1 MCNDLRNDVTFAN
14 SRTHPYRESPSKGQ
28 YMSTNAIQRVF
39 QPMSNSAGNEEFVTY
54 SEFRG
59 FVTET
64 RTGFVHIES
73 KIDWLQST
81 MNIRFEAMNE
91 RFNSVD
97 KRFDDFTTNIDKRF
111 DDHTANINKRFDDF
125 TANINKRFDDHT
137 ANMNKRFEEFTANMD
152 KRFEEF
158 TANIDKRFNEFS
170 ASINTRFD
178 DLNKRFDD
186 ANTKSHREF
195 VGIMLGFLSIN
206 LVIIGSVVG
215 LIAKTG

>member
-1 MCNDLRNDVTFAN
+1 MNTPTTNDD
-14 SRTHPYRESPSKGQ
+14 H
-28 YMSTNAIQRVF
+28 
-39 QPMSNSAGNEEFVTY
+39 EFVTY

-64 RTGFVHIES
+64 RNGFVHIES
-73 KIDWLQST
+73 KIDWLQNT
-81 MNIRFEAMNE
+81 MSIRFEAM
-91 RFNSVD
+91 D
-97 KRFDDFTTNIDKRF
+97 
-111 DDHTANINKRFDDF
+111 KRFDDF
-125 TANINKRFDDHT
+125 TANIDKRFEAMDKRFDDFT
-137 ANMNKRFEEFTANMD
+137 ANMNKRFEEFTAN
-152 KRFEEF
+152 
-158 TANIDKRFNEFS
+158 
-170 ASINTRFD
+170 INFRFD

>member
-1 MCNDLRNDVTFAN
+1 MTSHLDNDD
-14 SRTHPYRESPSKGQ
+14 H
-28 YMSTNAIQRVF
+28 
-39 QPMSNSAGNEEFVTY
+39 EFVTY

-73 KIDWLQST
+73 KIDWLQNT
-81 MNIRFEAMNE
+81 MNIRFEAITE

-97 KRFDDFTTNIDKRF
+97 KRFDDFT
-111 DDHTANINKRFDDF
+111 
-125 TANINKRFDDHT
+125 
-137 ANMNKRFEEFTANMD
+137 ANMNKRFEEFTAD
-152 KRFEEF
+152 
-158 TANIDKRFNEFS
+158 
-170 ASINTRFD
+170 INFRFD

-186 ANTKSHREF
+186 VNVKSHREF

>member
-1 MCNDLRNDVTFAN
+1 
-14 SRTHPYRESPSKGQ
+14 
-28 YMSTNAIQRVF
+28 MSTSAIQRVF

-81 MNIRFEAMNE
+81 MNIRFEAM
-91 RFNSVD
+91 D
-97 KRFDDFTTNIDKRF
+97 KRFEAMDKRF
-111 DDHTANINKRFDDF
+111 DDHTANINKRFEEFSANIDKRFDAMDKRFDDF
-125 TANINKRFDDHT
+125 TANINKRF
-137 ANMNKRFEEFTANMD
+137 
-152 KRFEEF
+152 EEF
-158 TANIDKRFNEFS
+158 TANI
-170 ASINTRFD
+170 
-178 DLNKRFDD
+178 NKRFDD

>member
-1 MCNDLRNDVTFAN
+1 
-14 SRTHPYRESPSKGQ
+14 
-28 YMSTNAIQRVF
+28 
-39 QPMSNSAGNEEFVTY
+39 MSNSAGNEEFVTY

-81 MNIRFEAMNE
+81 MNIRFEAVTE
-91 RFNSVD
+91 RFN
-97 KRFDDFTTNIDKRF
+97 
-111 DDHTANINKRFDDF
+111 DHTANINKRFDDHTANMNKRFEEF

-137 ANMNKRFEEFTANMD
+137 ANMNKRFEEFTANIN
-152 KRFEEF
+152 KRFDEF
-158 TANIDKRFNEFS
+158 TSNIDK
-170 ASINTRFD
+170 RFD

-186 ANTKSHREF
+186 ANVKSHREF

>member
-1 MCNDLRNDVTFAN
+1 MNNPA
-14 SRTHPYRESPSKGQ
+14 E
-28 YMSTNAIQRVF
+28 
-39 QPMSNSAGNEEFVTY
+39 NEEFVTY

-64 RTGFVHIES
+64 RTGFVHVES

-81 MNIRFEAMNE
+81 MNIRFEAM
-91 RFNSVD
+91 D
-97 KRFDDFTTNIDKRF
+97 KRFDDFAANIDKRF
-111 DDHTANINKRFDDF
+111 EAVDKRFDAIDKRFDDF
-125 TANINKRFDDHT
+125 TANIN
-137 ANMNKRFEEFTANMD
+137 

-170 ASINTRFD
+170 ANINARFD
-178 DLNKRFDD
+178 DLNKRFDES
-186 ANTKSHREF
+186 NTKSHREF

>member
-28 YMSTNAIQRVF
+28 YMSASAVQRVF
-39 QPMSNSAGNEEFVTY
+39 PPMSNSAGNEEFVTY

-81 MNIRFEAMNE
+81 MNIRFEAVTE

-97 KRFDDFTTNIDKRF
+97 
-111 DDHTANINKRFDDF
+111 KRFDDF

>member
-1 MCNDLRNDVTFAN
+1 
-14 SRTHPYRESPSKGQ
+14 
-28 YMSTNAIQRVF
+28 
-39 QPMSNSAGNEEFVTY
+39 MSNPTENEEFVTY

-64 RTGFVHIES
+64 RTGFVHVES

-81 MNIRFEAMNE
+81 MNIRFEAM
-91 RFNSVD
+91 D
-97 KRFDDFTTNIDKRF
+97 KRFS
-111 DDHTANINKRFDDF
+111 DHTANMDKRFDDF
-125 TANINKRFDDHT
+125 TANIN
-137 ANMNKRFEEFTANMD
+137 

-170 ASINTRFD
+170 ANINARFD

>member
-1 MCNDLRNDVTFAN
+1 
-14 SRTHPYRESPSKGQ
+14 
-28 YMSTNAIQRVF
+28 MSTSAIQRVF
-39 QPMSNSAGNEEFVTY
+39 PPMNNPAENEEFVTY

-81 MNIRFEAMNE
+81 MNIRFEAM
-91 RFNSVD
+91 D
-97 KRFDDFTTNIDKRF
+97 KRFDDFTTNVD
-111 DDHTANINKRFDDF
+111 KRFDDF
-125 TANINKRFDDHT
+125 TANINKRF
-137 ANMNKRFEEFTANMD
+137 EEFTA
-152 KRFEEF
+152 
-158 TANIDKRFNEFS
+158 TI
-170 ASINTRFD
+170 
-178 DLNKRFDD
+178 NKRFDD

>member
-1 MCNDLRNDVTFAN
+1 
-14 SRTHPYRESPSKGQ
+14 
-28 YMSTNAIQRVF
+28 
-39 QPMSNSAGNEEFVTY
+39 
-54 SEFRG
+54 
-59 FVTET
+59 
-64 RTGFVHIES
+64 
-73 KIDWLQST
+73 
-81 MNIRFEAMNE
+81 
-91 RFNSVD
+91 
-97 KRFDDFTTNIDKRF
+97 
-111 DDHTANINKRFDDF
+111 
-125 TANINKRFDDHT
+125 
-137 ANMNKRFEEFTANMD
+137 MNKRFEEFTANMD

>member
-1 MCNDLRNDVTFAN
+1 
-14 SRTHPYRESPSKGQ
+14 
-28 YMSTNAIQRVF
+28 
-39 QPMSNSAGNEEFVTY
+39 MSNSAGNEEFVTY

-81 MNIRFEAMNE
+81 MNIRFEAM
-91 RFNSVD
+91 D
-97 KRFDDFTTNIDKRF
+97 KRFDDFTTNVD
-111 DDHTANINKRFDDF
+111 KRFDDF
-125 TANINKRFDDHT
+125 TANINKRF
-137 ANMNKRFEEFTANMD
+137 EEFTA
-152 KRFEEF
+152 
-158 TANIDKRFNEFS
+158 TI
-170 ASINTRFD
+170 
-178 DLNKRFDD
+178 NKRFDD

>member
-1 MCNDLRNDVTFAN
+1 MSN
-14 SRTHPYRESPSKGQ
+14 S
-28 YMSTNAIQRVF
+28 AIQRVF
-39 QPMSNSAGNEEFVTY
+39 PPMNTPTTNDDHEFVTY

-64 RTGFVHIES
+64 RNGFVHIES
-73 KIDWLQST
+73 KIDWLQNT
-81 MNIRFEAMNE
+81 MNIRFEAM
-91 RFNSVD
+91 D

-111 DDHTANINKRFDDF
+111 EAMDKRFDDF
-125 TANINKRFDDHT
+125 T
-137 ANMNKRFEEFTANMD
+137 ANMNKRFEEFTAN
-152 KRFEEF
+152 
-158 TANIDKRFNEFS
+158 
-170 ASINTRFD
+170 INFRFD

>member
-1 MCNDLRNDVTFAN
+1 MTA
-14 SRTHPYRESPSKGQ
+14 HAE
-28 YMSTNAIQRVF
+28 
-39 QPMSNSAGNEEFVTY
+39 NEEFVTY

-91 RFNSVD
+91 RFEA
-97 KRFDDFTTNIDKRF
+97 ID
-111 DDHTANINKRFDDF
+111 KRFDDF
-125 TANINKRFDDHT
+125 TAN
-137 ANMNKRFEEFTANMD
+137 MN

-170 ASINTRFD
+170 ASINIRFD

>member
-1 MCNDLRNDVTFAN
+1 
-14 SRTHPYRESPSKGQ
+14 
-28 YMSTNAIQRVF
+28 
-39 QPMSNSAGNEEFVTY
+39 MSNPTENEEFVTY

-73 KIDWLQST
+73 KIDWLQNT
-81 MNIRFEAMNE
+81 MNIRFEAITE

-97 KRFDDFTTNIDKRF
+97 KRFDDFTANIDKRF
-111 DDHTANINKRFDDF
+111 AAMDKRFNDF
-125 TANINKRFDDHT
+125 T
-137 ANMNKRFEEFTANMD
+137 ANMNKRFEEFTAN
-152 KRFEEF
+152 
-158 TANIDKRFNEFS
+158 
-170 ASINTRFD
+170 INFRFD

-206 LVIIGSVVG
+206 LVIIGSVIG

>member
-1 MCNDLRNDVTFAN
+1 MTSHLDNDD
-14 SRTHPYRESPSKGQ
+14 H
-28 YMSTNAIQRVF
+28 
-39 QPMSNSAGNEEFVTY
+39 EFVTY

-64 RTGFVHIES
+64 RNGFVHIES
-73 KIDWLQST
+73 KIDWLQNT
-81 MNIRFEAMNE
+81 MNIRFEAMTE

-97 KRFDDFTTNIDKRF
+97 KRFDDFTANIDKRF
-111 DDHTANINKRFDDF
+111 AAMDKRFDDF
-125 TANINKRFDDHT
+125 T
-137 ANMNKRFEEFTANMD
+137 ANMNKRFEEFTAN
-152 KRFEEF
+152 
-158 TANIDKRFNEFS
+158 
-170 ASINTRFD
+170 INFRFD

-206 LVIIGSVVG
+206 LVIIGSVIG

>member
-1 MCNDLRNDVTFAN
+1 MN
-14 SRTHPYRESPSKGQ
+14 
-28 YMSTNAIQRVF
+28 
-39 QPMSNSAGNEEFVTY
+39 NSAGNDDHEFVTY

-64 RTGFVHIES
+64 RTGFVHLES

-81 MNIRFEAMNE
+81 MNIRFEA
-91 RFNSVD
+91 
-97 KRFDDFTTNIDKRF
+97 IDKRF
-111 DDHTANINKRFDDF
+111 DDHTANINKRFEEF

-137 ANMNKRFEEFTANMD
+137 ANINKRFEEFTAN
-152 KRFEEF
+152 
-158 TANIDKRFNEFS
+158 
-170 ASINTRFD
+170 INKRFD

-186 ANTKSHREF
+186 SNAKSHREF

>member
-1 MCNDLRNDVTFAN
+1 MTSQA
-14 SRTHPYRESPSKGQ
+14 E
-28 YMSTNAIQRVF
+28 
-39 QPMSNSAGNEEFVTY
+39 NEEFVTY

-59 FVTET
+59 FVAET

-81 MNIRFEAMNE
+81 MNLRFEAMTE
-91 RFNSVD
+91 RFVA
-97 KRFDDFTTNIDKRF
+97 IDKRF
-111 DDHTANINKRFDDF
+111 DDHTANINKRFEEFSANIDKRFDAMDKRFDDF
-125 TANINKRFDDHT
+125 TANINKRF
-137 ANMNKRFEEFTANMD
+137 
-152 KRFEEF
+152 EEF
-158 TANIDKRFNEFS
+158 TANI
-170 ASINTRFD
+170 
-178 DLNKRFDD
+178 NKRFDD

>member
-1 MCNDLRNDVTFAN
+1 
-14 SRTHPYRESPSKGQ
+14 
-28 YMSTNAIQRVF
+28 MSASAIQRVF
-39 QPMSNSAGNEEFVTY
+39 PPMNNPAENEEFVTY

-64 RTGFVHIES
+64 RTGFVHVES

-81 MNIRFEAMNE
+81 MNIRFEA
-91 RFNSVD
+91 VD
-97 KRFDDFTTNIDKRF
+97 KRFEAMD
-111 DDHTANINKRFDDF
+111 KRFDDF
-125 TANINKRFDDHT
+125 TANIN
-137 ANMNKRFEEFTANMD
+137 

-170 ASINTRFD
+170 ANINARFD

>member
-1 MCNDLRNDVTFAN
+1 
-14 SRTHPYRESPSKGQ
+14 
-28 YMSTNAIQRVF
+28 MSTSAIQRVF
-39 QPMSNSAGNEEFVTY
+39 PPMSNPTENEEFVTY

-91 RFNSVD
+91 RFESMDKRFDGVD
-97 KRFDDFTTNIDKRF
+97 KRFDDFTANIDKRF
-111 DDHTANINKRFDDF
+111 DAMDKRFDDF
-125 TANINKRFDDHT
+125 TANINKRF
-137 ANMNKRFEEFTANMD
+137 
-152 KRFEEF
+152 EEF
-158 TANIDKRFNEFS
+158 TANI
-170 ASINTRFD
+170 
-178 DLNKRFDD
+178 NKRFDD

-195 VGIMLGFLSIN
+195 VGIMLGFLSVN

-215 LIAKTG
+215 LITKTG

>member
-1 MCNDLRNDVTFAN
+1 MNNPA
-14 SRTHPYRESPSKGQ
+14 E
-28 YMSTNAIQRVF
+28 
-39 QPMSNSAGNEEFVTY
+39 NEEFVTY

-64 RTGFVHIES
+64 RTGFVHVES

-81 MNIRFEAMNE
+81 MNIRFEA
-91 RFNSVD
+91 VD
-97 KRFDDFTTNIDKRF
+97 KRFDAID
-111 DDHTANINKRFDDF
+111 KRFDDF
-125 TANINKRFDDHT
+125 TANINKQ
-137 ANMNKRFEEFTANMD
+137 
-152 KRFEEF
+152 FEEF

-170 ASINTRFD
+170 ANINARFD

-195 VGIMLGFLSIN
+195 LGIMLGFLSIN

>member
-1 MCNDLRNDVTFAN
+1 MTSHLDNDD
-14 SRTHPYRESPSKGQ
+14 HEY
-28 YMSTNAIQRVF
+28 
-39 QPMSNSAGNEEFVTY
+39 VTY

-73 KIDWLQST
+73 KIDWLQNT
-81 MNIRFEAMNE
+81 MNIRFEAITE

-97 KRFDDFTTNIDKRF
+97 KRFDDFTANIDKRF
-111 DDHTANINKRFDDF
+111 AAMDKRFNDF
-125 TANINKRFDDHT
+125 T
-137 ANMNKRFEEFTANMD
+137 ANMNKRFEEFTAN
-152 KRFEEF
+152 
-158 TANIDKRFNEFS
+158 
-170 ASINTRFD
+170 INFRFD

-186 ANTKSHREF
+186 ANVKSHREF

-206 LVIIGSVVG
+206 LVIIGSVIG

>member
-1 MCNDLRNDVTFAN
+1 
-14 SRTHPYRESPSKGQ
+14 
-28 YMSTNAIQRVF
+28 MSTSAIQRVF
-39 QPMSNSAGNEEFVTY
+39 PPMSNPTENEEFVTY

-81 MNIRFEAMNE
+81 MNIRFEAVTE

-111 DDHTANINKRFDDF
+111 DAIDKRFDDFTTNIDKRFDAMNDRFEAMDKRFDDHTANINKRFEEFSANIDKRFDAMDKRFDDF
-125 TANINKRFDDHT
+125 TANINKRF
-137 ANMNKRFEEFTANMD
+137 
-152 KRFEEF
+152 EEF
-158 TANIDKRFNEFS
+158 TANI
-170 ASINTRFD
+170 
-178 DLNKRFDD
+178 NKRFDD

-195 VGIMLGFLSIN
+195 VGIMLGFLSVN

-215 LIAKTG
+215 LITKTG

>member
-1 MCNDLRNDVTFAN
+1 
-14 SRTHPYRESPSKGQ
+14 
-28 YMSTNAIQRVF
+28 MSTSAIQRVF
-39 QPMSNSAGNEEFVTY
+39 PPMSNSAGNEEFVTY

-91 RFNSVD
+91 RFEAID

-111 DDHTANINKRFDDF
+111 DDF
-125 TANINKRFDDHT
+125 TANIDKRFDDHT
-137 ANMNKRFEEFTANMD
+137 ANINKRFEEFTAN
-152 KRFEEF
+152 
-158 TANIDKRFNEFS
+158 I
-170 ASINTRFD
+170 
-178 DLNKRFDD
+178 NKRFDD

-215 LIAKTG
+215 LFAKTG

>member
-1 MCNDLRNDVTFAN
+1 
-14 SRTHPYRESPSKGQ
+14 
-28 YMSTNAIQRVF
+28 MSASAIQRVF
-39 QPMSNSAGNEEFVTY
+39 QPMNNPAGNEEFVTY

-59 FVTET
+59 FATET

-81 MNIRFEAMNE
+81 INLRFEAMNE
-91 RFNSVD
+91 RF
-97 KRFDDFTTNIDKRF
+97 
-111 DDHTANINKRFDDF
+111 
-125 TANINKRFDDHT
+125 
-137 ANMNKRFEEFTANMD
+137 EEFTAH
-152 KRFEEF
+152 
-158 TANIDKRFNEFS
+158 I
-170 ASINTRFD
+170 
-178 DLNKRFDD
+178 NKRFDD

>member
-1 MCNDLRNDVTFAN
+1 
-14 SRTHPYRESPSKGQ
+14 
-28 YMSTNAIQRVF
+28 
-39 QPMSNSAGNEEFVTY
+39 MSNSALQRNFPPMNTPVDKDDHEFVTY

-59 FVTET
+59 FVSET
-64 RTGFVHIES
+64 RTGFVHLES
-73 KIDWLQST
+73 KIDWLQSN
-81 MNIRFEAMNE
+81 MNIRFEAVN
-91 RFNSVD
+91 

-111 DDHTANINKRFDDF
+111 EAMDKRFDGHTGNINKRFEEF
-125 TANINKRFDDHT
+125 TANINKRFD
-137 ANMNKRFEEFTANMD
+137 
-152 KRFEEF
+152 EF
-158 TANIDKRFNEFS
+158 TANIN
-170 ASINTRFD
+170 ARFD

>member
-28 YMSTNAIQRVF
+28 YMSTSAIQRVF
-39 QPMSNSAGNEEFVTY
+39 PPMSNPTENEEFVTY

-91 RFNSVD
+91 RFEATD
-97 KRFDDFTTNIDKRF
+97 KRFDDFTANIDKRF
-111 DDHTANINKRFDDF
+111 DAMDKRFDDF
-125 TANINKRFDDHT
+125 TANINKRF
-137 ANMNKRFEEFTANMD
+137 
-152 KRFEEF
+152 EEF
-158 TANIDKRFNEFS
+158 TANINR
-170 ASINTRFD
+170 
-178 DLNKRFDD
+178 RFDD

-195 VGIMLGFLSIN
+195 VGIMLGFLSIK

>member
-1 MCNDLRNDVTFAN
+1 MNNPA
-14 SRTHPYRESPSKGQ
+14 E
-28 YMSTNAIQRVF
+28 
-39 QPMSNSAGNEEFVTY
+39 NEEFVTY

-64 RTGFVHIES
+64 RTGFVHVES

-81 MNIRFEAMNE
+81 MNIRFEAVDK
-91 RFNSVD
+91 RFDAID
-97 KRFDDFTTNIDKRF
+97 KRFDDFTANIDKRF
-111 DDHTANINKRFDDF
+111 EAMDKRFDDF
-125 TANINKRFDDHT
+125 TANIN
-137 ANMNKRFEEFTANMD
+137 

-170 ASINTRFD
+170 ANINARFD